1 MRLSQTEILEHAER
15 LAVALAG
22 GEVRVER
29 NVLLAVV
36 ADFMADPKPDC
47 LKLRRTLELLGQG
60 SGGHLKRGGK
70 TYPAQIRTV
79 VAELLAFLDSETLEA
94 AGYRSLFGWTARLLL
109 VQDLDTPRDGG
120 MKPVPTSSG
129 GGANRGNAAGPDRRR
144 PPKPPTAPPKPG
156 RGTLGAVSAK
166 GLEALQQFKQRL
178 AEREKPE
185 DEK

>member
-47 LKLRRTLELLGQG
+47 LKLRRTLDLLGQG
-60 SGGHLKRGGK
+60 SGGHLKHGGK
-70 TYPAQIRTV
+70 TYSAQIRAA
-79 VAELLAFLDSETLEA
+79 VAELLAFLDAETLETVD
-94 AGYRSLFGWTARLLL
+94 YRSLFGWTARLLL
-109 VQDLDTPRDGG
+109 VQDLDTPRNGV
-120 MKPVPTSSG
+120 MAPAPTGSG
-129 GGANRGNAAGPDRRR
+129 GGTDRGNAAGPERRR
-144 PPKPPTAPPKPG
+144 PPKSPTAPPKPG
-156 RGTLGAVSAK
+156 RGTLSAVNAK